1 MAEWSEDHVTVIGLY
16 NSNSSLIGGILVKV
30 EIRGPV
36 GGKMRLSVGK
46 VEKGFVETQHLQ
58 GGPLPPPPPRLCRLR
73 TDGLAPTSR
82 Y

>member
-46 VEKGFVETQHLQ
+46 VEKWFLETQHL
-58 GGPLPPPPPRLCRLR
+58 
-73 TDGLAPTSR
+73 
-82 Y
+82 

>member
-46 VEKGFVETQHLQ
+46 VEKWFVETQHLQ
-58 GGPLPPPPPRLCRLR
+58 GYTLPPPLVSIKDRWVGPHE
-73 TDGLAPTSR
+73 
-82 Y
+82 